1 MVNVT
6 IDTWELSIATPKPD
20 DLINTIPYAAI
31 DTIYPITSV
40 QLYRDAP
47 VLMQS
52 PEATERVEQFY
63 AVILLRDGRNE
74 RIQLGA
80 VDNQA
85 GWTND
90 RDGFVAC
97 ANDIYTA
104 MGG

>member
-1 MVNVT
+1 MVKVT
-6 IDTWELSIATPKPD
+6 IDTSELTIATPD
-20 DLINTIPYAAI
+20 TDFINTISYAAI
-31 DTIYPITSV
+31 DTIYLITSV

-52 PEATERVEQFY
+52 PEKTERVEQFY

-85 GWTND
+85 GWTNNM
-90 RDGFVAC
+90 DGFVAC
-97 ANDIYTA
+97 AGDIYTA

>member
-6 IDTWELSIATPKPD
+6 IDTSELAIATPEA

-52 PEATERVEQFY
+52 PEKTERVEQFY

-85 GWTND
+85 GWTNNM
-90 RDGFVAC
+90 DGFVAC
-97 ANDIYTA
+97 AGDIYTA

>member
-1 MVNVT
+1 MATNVT
-6 IDTWELSIATPKPD
+6 FSAEHLTIAQTD
-20 DLINTIPYAAI
+20 NSVINTVTFASI

-52 PEATERVEQFY
+52 PEKTERVEQFY

-85 GWTND
+85 GWTNNM
-90 RDGFVAC
+90 DGFVAC
-97 ANDIYTA
+97 AGDIYTA